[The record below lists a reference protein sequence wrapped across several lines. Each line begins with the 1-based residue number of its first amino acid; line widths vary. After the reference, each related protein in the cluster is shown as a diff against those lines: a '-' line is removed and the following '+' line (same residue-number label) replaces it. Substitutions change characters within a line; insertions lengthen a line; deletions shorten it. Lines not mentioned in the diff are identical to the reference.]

1 MSVTSFEL
9 VDRLAPRHLRRDHGD
24 LSHDSRNLAGVLVV
38 YALRRC
44 RLPQSFA
51 RGCTML
57 ALQLV
62 PVFGRHLGKS
72 QIFEQG
78 EIVDTAVKKVVVFV
92 ALLPYALGPPAI
104 RLFVEVFA
112 RKLFEITLVN
122 PIWEMTITTRV

>member
-9 VDRLAPRHLRRDHGD
+9 VDRLAPRHLRRVDGD
-24 LSHDSRNLAGVLVV
+24 LSHDSRGIAGVCVLVV

-44 RLPQSFA
+44 PLPQSFA
-51 RGCTML
+51 RGCTAL

-62 PVFGRHLGKS
+62 PVFWRHLGKS

-78 EIVDTAVKKVVVFV
+78 KIVDTAVKKVVVFV

-104 RLFVEVFA
+104 VCSSRYSPVSCL
-112 RKLFEITLVN
+112 K
-122 PIWEMTITTRV
+122 